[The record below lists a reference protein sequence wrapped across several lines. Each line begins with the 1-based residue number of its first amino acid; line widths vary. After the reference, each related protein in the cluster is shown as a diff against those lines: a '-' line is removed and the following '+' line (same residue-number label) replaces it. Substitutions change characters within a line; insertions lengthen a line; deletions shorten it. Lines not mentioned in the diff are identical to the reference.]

1 MLSCER
7 LSSEH
12 AELGEVANEIL
23 RLLGKATPAMAEL
36 SALRWRLSRVL
47 LVHLARED
55 GLLYPELRRST
66 DARTRELAARFEM
79 QMGSLAQDY
88 RAYAA
93 RWPAH
98 TIVAGWSG
106 FRTETRTMLLAL
118 KRRIQRE
125 EIELYPR
132 IVMRT
137 AA

>member
-1 MLSCER
+1 MLSREL

-12 AELGEVANEIL
+12 AELGEISNEIL
-23 RLLGKATPAMAEL
+23 WLLRQPTPAMAEL

-55 GLLYPELRRST
+55 GSLYPELRRSS
-66 DARTRELAARFEM
+66 DAATRGIAARFEM

-93 RWPAH
+93 RWPADA
-98 TIVAGWSG
+98 IAAGWSR
-106 FRTETRTMLLAL
+106 FCAETRTMLLAL

-132 IVMRT
+132 IAVR
-137 AA
+137 AAA